1 MLEIENLKVSIE
13 EKLIINN
20 LSLSIKP
27 GEIHAIMGPNG
38 SGKSTIAHAL
48 AGKMGYEVSAG
59 SIMLNNKNLLDMSPT
74 ERSLEGLF
82 LAFQYPTEIPGV
94 TNATYLR
101 QIMNCL
107 LYTSPSPRDATLS
120 RMPSSA

>member
-59 SIMLNNKNLLDMSPT
+59 SIMLNNKNLLIKKAFYQLTLVIKIKVLTKDPT
-74 ERSLEGLF
+74 IVVVEVRIFNQSVGGSGFFLGTKIFDPASGSL
-82 LAFQYPTEIPGV
+82 
-94 TNATYLR
+94 
-101 QIMNCL
+101 
-107 LYTSPSPRDATLS
+107 
-120 RMPSSA
+120 